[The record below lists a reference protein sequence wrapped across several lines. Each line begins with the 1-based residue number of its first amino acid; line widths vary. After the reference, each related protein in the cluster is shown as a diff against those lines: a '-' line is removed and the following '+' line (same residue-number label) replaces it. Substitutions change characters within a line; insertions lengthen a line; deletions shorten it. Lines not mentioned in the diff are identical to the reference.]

1 MKARLYNISDK
12 ELFFILGGTMKLF
25 RAICVVALVLGLT
38 VGAYAGTQSVKISG
52 DLTVRSLFRG
62 DYDFDRNHDE
72 AAASLT
78 ALPGGAQMLTAP
90 GSNDWEN
97 YFMTTTEVQIDA
109 DLTDNVSAV
118 IRLVN
123 QRDWNR
129 NTDYAD
135 AGLGRNTYQ
144 QNVGLG
150 LQNDDEFNVNIDL
163 AYVELKEFLYSPLTL
178 RVGRQDIWFGKGFII
193 GRNQQ
198 NPSGTISA
206 PEYTAIESFDAI
218 RVTLDYD
225 PWTIDGIAAKA
236 QEGNIASEDDVSLF
250 GVNIGYIFDSYNAE
264 MEAYWFWKND
274 ANTIQP
280 TSVKDHNTIHTL
292 GMRGSADP
300 IENWTV
306 AVEGALQVGD
316 YVGYVN
322 QANDR
327 SRVGFA
333 VDAGVECRHFKEQYT
348 WKPVIGLEYIFYSGD
363 DETNPNEIREFYGQ
377 YYWSAQGLRTLA
389 TGNNPEDSR
398 TNQHQAIVAGSLQP
412 TDSLTFD
419 ARYIAFWNAEKRS
432 YTLSSGVTEERDGYV
447 GSEVDLELT
456 WDYTED
462 VSFSLLTAWFLPGDT
477 YEGAADDAATDIV
490 GTMKLSF

>member
-1 MKARLYNISDK
+1 
-12 ELFFILGGTMKLF
+12 MKLF

-52 DLTVRSLFRG
+52 DLTIRSLFRA
-62 DYDFDRNHDE
+62 DYDLDRNHSE
-72 AAASLT
+72 VAASLT

-90 GSNDWEN
+90 GSNDWQN

-123 QRDWNR
+123 QRDWNTHT
-129 NTDYAD
+129 NYND
-135 AGLGRNTYQ
+135 AGLGFQTYEQ
-144 QNVGLG
+144 ARALG
-150 LQNDDEFNVNIDL
+150 LQNDDEFNVNVDL
-163 AYVELKEFLYSPLTL
+163 AYVELKEFLYSPLTV
-178 RVGRQDIWFGKGFII
+178 RVGRQDIWFGKGFIV

-225 PWTIDGIAAKA
+225 PWTVDGIAAKA
-236 QEGNIASEDDVSLF
+236 QEGNIASEDDISLF

-280 TSVKDHNTIHTL
+280 SQVKGHNSIHTL

-306 AVEGALQVGD
+306 ASEGALQFGD
-316 YVGYVN
+316 YVGFVA
-322 QANDR
+322 QQNDR
-327 SRVGFA
+327 SRIGFA
-333 VDAGVECRHFKEQYT
+333 IDVSAECRYFKEKYA
-348 WKPVIGLEYIFYSGD
+348 WKPVLGIEYIFYSGD
-363 DETNPNEIREFYGQ
+363 DVSNPNTTTSGNYGGWDSMYRGKFDSKVREFYGH
-377 YYWSAQGLRTLA
+377 YYWSAQGLATLA
-389 TGNNPEDSR
+389 NGNNPEDSR
-398 TNQHQAIVAGSLQP
+398 TNQQQAIIAGSLQP
-412 TDSLTFD
+412 TDSLTVD
-419 ARYIAFWNAEKRS
+419 ARYIAFWNVNKRNYIIS
-432 YTLSSGVTEERDGYV
+432 TGVTEERGGYV

-462 VSFSLLTAWFLPGDT
+462 VSFGLLSAWFFPGNV
-477 YEGAADDAATDIV
+477 YASGADDTATDVV